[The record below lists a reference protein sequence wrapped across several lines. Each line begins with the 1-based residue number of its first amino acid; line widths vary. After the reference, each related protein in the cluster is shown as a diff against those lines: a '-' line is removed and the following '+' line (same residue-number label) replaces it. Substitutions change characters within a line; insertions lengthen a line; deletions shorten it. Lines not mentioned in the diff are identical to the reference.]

1 PADAKKMLDA
11 QKKSGKLLTIG
22 YQNRYRQDS
31 QVLKKMC
38 EAGDL
43 GDIYYARAQAI
54 RRRGV
59 PTWGVFP
66 NKALQGGGPLIDIG
80 THSLDLTLWMMN
92 NYEPKS
98 VMGASFEK
106 LGRLLKPGEQ
116 GNGFSTWDN
125 EDYQVEDSAFGFV
138 TMKNGAVITIDAS
151 WALNTLD
158 QGEAITMLCGT
169 KAGADMKD
177 GLRINHIVYDKQT
190 VTKPET
196 ATPQGVAFFEGAEVM
211 SAEDF
216 ECNTWLDAVQGKG
229 ELIVKPSRPLSSLR
243 FSMRSTSPPAP
254 ARPSTSTEAA
264 PRITTELPAW
274 APFCT
279 GSCGSGQAAPA
290 YIKLKRSVSQ

>member
-1 PADAKKMLDA
+1 MLDA

-229 ELIVKPSRPLSSLR
+229 ELIVKPEQAFVVTQILDAIYES
-243 FSMRSTSPPAP
+243 
-254 ARPSTSTEAA
+254 AR
-264 PRITTELPAW
+264 
-274 APFCT
+274 T
-279 GSCGSGQAAPA
+279 GKAV
-290 YIKLKRSVSQ
+290 YFD

>member
-1 PADAKKMLDA
+1 
-11 QKKSGKLLTIG
+11 
-22 YQNRYRQDS
+22 
-31 QVLKKMC
+31 MC
-38 EAGDL
+38 EAGEL
-43 GDIYYARAQAI
+43 GEIYYARAQAI

-92 NYEPKS
+92 NYEPQS

-116 GNGFSTWDN
+116 GNGFSPWDN

-158 QGEAITMLCGT
+158 VGEAMTMLCGT

-196 ATPQGVAFFEGAEVM
+196 ATPQGVAFFEGASVM
-211 SAEDF
+211 S
-216 ECNTWLDAVQGKG
+216 C
-229 ELIVKPSRPLSSLR
+229 RR
-243 FSMRSTSPPAP
+243 FRMQCLAGC
-254 ARPSTSTEAA
+254 
-264 PRITTELPAW
+264 
-274 APFCT
+274 CT
-279 GSCGSGQAAPA
+279 GQGRAGSETRAGLCGDADTGCHLRERAYRQSRLFRLMPKERSGEPA
-290 YIKLKRSVSQ
+290 NKTRVPEHIL

>member
-1 PADAKKMLDA
+1 
-11 QKKSGKLLTIG
+11 
-22 YQNRYRQDS
+22 
-31 QVLKKMC
+31 MC

-229 ELIVKPSRPLSSLR
+229 ELIVKPEQAFVVTQILDAIYES
-243 FSMRSTSPPAP
+243 
-254 ARPSTSTEAA
+254 AR
-264 PRITTELPAW
+264 
-274 APFCT
+274 T
-279 GSCGSGQAAPA
+279 GKAV
-290 YIKLKRSVSQ
+290 YFD